1 MIREAITYRDI
12 EIEEVIDILPSL
24 KSYFNW
30 MNKNTNVISTWDR
43 DWVIDNLIECIE
55 KDGLACAAI
64 KDEQIKGV
72 TIFDKTRLMFDK
84 ESTGLEYCWHVDDNL
99 TPREK
104 VNVLTEFIGL
114 AESWAKKN
122 KIKKLLI
129 SAEKRNPITKKLL
142 KIGFFETETYY
153 QKEIK

>member
-1 MIREAITYRDI
+1 MKREAITYRDI
-12 EIEEVIDILPSL
+12 KIEEVIDILPSL

-43 DWVIDNLIECIE
+43 EWVIDNLIECIE
-55 KDGLACAAI
+55 KDGLASAAI

-72 TIFDKTRLMFDK
+72 AIFDKTRLMFDK

>member
-1 MIREAITYRDI
+1 MKGEAITYRDI
-12 EIEEVIDILPSL
+12 KIEEVIDILPRL

-43 DWVIDNLIECIE
+43 DWVIDNLIYVIE

-64 KDEQIKGV
+64 KDKQIKGV
-72 TIFDKTRLMFDK
+72 AIFDETKLMFDT